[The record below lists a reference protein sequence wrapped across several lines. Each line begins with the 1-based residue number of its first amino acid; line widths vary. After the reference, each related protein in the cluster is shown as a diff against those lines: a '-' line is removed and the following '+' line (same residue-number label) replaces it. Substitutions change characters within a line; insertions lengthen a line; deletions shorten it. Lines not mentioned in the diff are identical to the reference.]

1 MEIFKL
7 FNLKNKV
14 IIISGAG
21 RGNGYQIAK
30 DLSSIGI
37 KVCRLDKKLIKI
49 NSKNVYDYKIDIT
62 SSKKVKT
69 VLNEIYKKFRKI
81 DGLINNAGVSIES
94 NKIDDIKKTLDIN
107 LISAL
112 NLSYSVCGFMKK
124 RKEGSVI
131 NITSLGAHQGF
142 KNNPAYQISKS
153 GLSQLT
159 RAIAKD
165 FGEFGIRSN
174 SICPGYIKT
183 NMTIKSYRNPIKK
196 KIYENRTMLKRWGKP
211 EDLTGACIYLLSPM
225 SSYVTASEI
234 FVDGGWSKN
243 SF

>member
-1 MEIFKL
+1 MKP
-7 FNLKNKV
+7 
-14 IIISGAG
+14 
-21 RGNGYQIAK
+21 
-30 DLSSIGI
+30 
-37 KVCRLDKKLIKI
+37 
-49 NSKNVYDYKIDIT
+49 
-62 SSKKVKT
+62 
-69 VLNEIYKKFRKI
+69 
-81 DGLINNAGVSIES
+81 
-94 NKIDDIKKTLDIN
+94 NKILLKIKNNI
-107 LISAL
+107 
-112 NLSYSVCGFMKK
+112 
-124 RKEGSVI
+124 I

-142 KNNPAYQISKS
+142 KNNPSYQISKS

-165 FGEFGIRSN
+165 FGEFGVRAN

-183 NMTIKSYRNPIKK
+183 NMTIKSYRSPIKK

>member
-1 MEIFKL
+1 M
-7 FNLKNKV
+7 
-14 IIISGAG
+14 
-21 RGNGYQIAK
+21 
-30 DLSSIGI
+30 
-37 KVCRLDKKLIKI
+37 
-49 NSKNVYDYKIDIT
+49 
-62 SSKKVKT
+62 
-69 VLNEIYKKFRKI
+69 
-81 DGLINNAGVSIES
+81 
-94 NKIDDIKKTLDIN
+94 
-107 LISAL
+107 
-112 NLSYSVCGFMKK
+112 
-124 RKEGSVI
+124 
-131 NITSLGAHQGF
+131 
-142 KNNPAYQISKS
+142 
-153 GLSQLT
+153 T